1 METFFAAAFTPPA
14 KEGAQEEKKK
24 KKFLLLYCSFDMI
37 LIIEFLGKINLTHNI
52 DFFLEIISSFIT

>member
-37 LIIEFLGKINLTHNI
+37 LIKEFSVLKMNYVKII
-52 DFFLEIISSFIT
+52 QD